1 MTISSESIKNP
12 KLRLAILL
20 LAAGEGSRLGG
31 FPKALLKKEGESLL
45 SRFLKYVQKLNPV
58 EILVVT
64 GFYAD
69 AVEAEINSTKPETY
83 NSIAI
88 AKNPNPSEGQSSSV
102 RIGLESLKSDYDI
115 LLVALCDQP
124 NIGVSEIEALL
135 EQFKQTG
142 FNREIVLPMVNGN
155 RGNPVLFSKK
165 VIEEILA
172 TPGMVCRPFMDK
184 HPELV
189 NVFETNNQAYLL
201 QLLFSQVSYLM
212 KLLEVLESLIASES
226 HYS

>member
-1 MTISSESIKNP
+1 MTISGESFKNP

-31 FPKALLKKEGESLL
+31 FPKALLKRRGESLL
-45 SRFLKYVQKLNPV
+45 SRFLQPIQKFNPV
-58 EILVVT
+58 ETIVVT

-69 AVEAEINSTKPETY
+69 AIEVEINSIRQKTH

-88 AKNPNPSEGQSSSV
+88 AKNPNPEEGQSSSV
-102 RIGLESLKSDYDI
+102 RLGLESLKSDYDV

-135 EQFKQTG
+135 EQFNQAG
-142 FNREIVLPMVNGN
+142 FNKEIVLPMVDGS

-189 NVFETNNQAYLL
+189 KLFETNNQAYLL
-201 QLLFSQVSYLM
+201 DVDTQADIQ
-212 KLLEVLESLIASES
+212 KLGLDPI
-226 HYS
+226 

>member
-1 MTISSESIKNP
+1 MTISGESFKNP
-12 KLRLAILL
+12 KLRLAVLL

-45 SRFLKYVQKLNPV
+45 SRLLQSIQKFNPV
-58 EILVVT
+58 ETLVVT

-69 AVEAEINSTKPETY
+69 AIEVEINSIRQKTHS
-83 NSIAI
+83 SITI
-88 AKNPNPSEGQSSSV
+88 VKNPNPEEGQSSSV
-102 RIGLESLKSDYDI
+102 RLGLESLKSDYDV

-135 EQFKQTG
+135 VQFNQVG
-142 FNREIVLPMVNGN
+142 FNKEIVLPMVNGS

-189 NVFETNNQAYLL
+189 KLFETNNQAYLL
-201 QLLFSQVSYLM
+201 DVDTQADIQ
-212 KLLEVLESLIASES
+212 KLGLDPI
-226 HYS
+226 

>member
-1 MTISSESIKNP
+1 MTISGESIKYP

-31 FPKALLKKEGESLL
+31 FPKALLKKDGESLL
-45 SRFLKYVQKLNPV
+45 SRFLQSIQTLNPI
-58 EILVVT
+58 ETSVVT

-69 AVEAEINSTKPETY
+69 VVEAEINLIQQRTN

-88 AKNPNPSEGQSSSV
+88 VKNPNPEEGQSSSV
-102 RIGLESLKSDYDI
+102 RIGLESLTSDYDV

-135 EQFKQTG
+135 EQYNQTG
-142 FNREIVLPMVNGN
+142 SNKEIVLPMVNGS
-155 RGNPVLFSKK
+155 RGNPVLLSKK

-189 NVFETNNQAYLL
+189 KVFETNNQAYLL
-201 QLLFSQVSYLM
+201 DVDTQADIQ
-212 KLLEVLESLIASES
+212 KLGLDRPQSI
-226 HYS
+226 

>member
-1 MTISSESIKNP
+1 MTISGESFKNS

-31 FPKALLKKEGESLL
+31 FPKALLKREGESLL
-45 SRFLKYVQKLNPV
+45 SGFLQSIQTLNPV
-58 EILVVT
+58 ETSVVT

-69 AVEAEINSTKPETY
+69 AIEAEINVIRQRTNK
-83 NSIAI
+83 SIAI
-88 AKNPNPSEGQSSSV
+88 VKNPNPEEGQSSSV
-102 RIGLESLKSDYDI
+102 RIGLESLTSDYDV

-135 EQFKQTG
+135 GQFNQKG
-142 FNREIVLPMVNGN
+142 FNKEIVLPMVNGS
-155 RGNPVLFSKK
+155 RGNPVLLSKK

-184 HPELV
+184 HPEMV
-189 NVFETNNQAYLL
+189 KVFETNNQAYLL
-201 QLLFSQVSYLM
+201 DVDTQADIQ
-212 KLLEVLESLIASES
+212 KLGLDPI
-226 HYS
+226 

>member
-1 MTISSESIKNP
+1 MTISGESIKNP

-31 FPKALLKKEGESLL
+31 FPKALLKKGGESLL
-45 SRFLKYVQKLNPV
+45 SRFLQSTQKLNPV
-58 EILVVT
+58 ETSVVT

-69 AVEAEINSTKPETY
+69 VVEAEISAIKEKTS

-88 AKNPNPSEGQSSSV
+88 VKNPNPEEGQSSSV
-102 RIGLESLKSDYDI
+102 RIGLESLTSDYEV
-115 LLVALCDQP
+115 LLIALCDQP

-135 EQFKQTG
+135 EQFNQTG
-142 FNREIVLPMVNGN
+142 FNKKIVLPMVNGS

-165 VIEEILA
+165 VIEEVLA

-189 NVFETNNQAYLL
+189 KVFETNNQAYLL
-201 QLLFSQVSYLM
+201 DADTQADIQ
-212 KLLEVLESLIASES
+212 KLGLDPI
-226 HYS
+226 

>member
-1 MTISSESIKNP
+1 MTTSGESFKNP
-12 KLRLAILL
+12 KFRLAILL

-31 FPKALLKKEGESLL
+31 LPKALLKKDGESLL
-45 SRFLKYVQKLNPV
+45 SRFLQAIQKLNSV
-58 EILVVT
+58 ETLVVT

-69 AVEAEINSTKPETY
+69 AIEAEINSIKQKTH

-88 AKNPNPSEGQSSSV
+88 VKNPNPEEGQSSSV
-102 RIGLESLKSDYDI
+102 RLGLESLKSDYDV

-124 NIGVSEIEALL
+124 NIGFSEIEALL
-135 EQFKQTG
+135 EQFNQAG
-142 FNREIVLPMVNGN
+142 FNKEIVLPMVHGS

-165 VIEEILA
+165 AIEEILA

-189 NVFETNNQAYLL
+189 KVFETNNQAYLL
-201 QLLFSQVSYLM
+201 DVDTQADIQ
-212 KLLEVLESLIASES
+212 KLGLDPI
-226 HYS
+226 

>member
-1 MTISSESIKNP
+1 MTISGESFKNP
-12 KLRLAILL
+12 KLRLAVLL

-45 SRFLKYVQKLNPV
+45 SRLLQSIQKFNPV
-58 EILVVT
+58 ETLVVT

-69 AVEAEINSTKPETY
+69 AIEVEINSIRQKTHS
-83 NSIAI
+83 SIAI
-88 AKNPNPSEGQSSSV
+88 VKNPNPEEGQSSSV
-102 RIGLESLKSDYDI
+102 RLGLESLKSDYDV

-124 NIGVSEIEALL
+124 NISVSEIEALL
-135 EQFKQTG
+135 VQFNQVG
-142 FNREIVLPMVNGN
+142 FNKEIVLPMVNGS

-184 HPELV
+184 YPELV
-189 NVFETNNQAYLL
+189 KLFETNNQAYLL
-201 QLLFSQVSYLM
+201 DVDTQADIQ
-212 KLLEVLESLIASES
+212 KLGLDPI
-226 HYS
+226 

>member
-1 MTISSESIKNP
+1 MTISGESFKNP
-12 KLRLAILL
+12 KLRLAVLL

-31 FPKALLKKEGESLL
+31 FPKALLRKEGESLL
-45 SRFLKYVQKLNPV
+45 SRFLQSIQKFNPV
-58 EILVVT
+58 ETLVVT

-69 AVEAEINSTKPETY
+69 AIEVEINSIRQKTHS
-83 NSIAI
+83 SIAI
-88 AKNPNPSEGQSSSV
+88 VKNPNPEEGQSSSV
-102 RIGLESLKSDYDI
+102 RLGLESLKSDYDV

-135 EQFKQTG
+135 VQFNQVG
-142 FNREIVLPMVNGN
+142 FNKEIVLPMVNGN

-165 VIEEILA
+165 VIEEIMA

-189 NVFETNNQAYLL
+189 KLFETNNQAYLL
-201 QLLFSQVSYLM
+201 DVDTQADIQ
-212 KLLEVLESLIASES
+212 KLGLDPI
-226 HYS
+226 

>member
-1 MTISSESIKNP
+1 MTISGESFKNP
-12 KLRLAILL
+12 KLRLAVLL

-45 SRFLKYVQKLNPV
+45 SRFLQSIQKFNLV
-58 EILVVT
+58 ETLVVT

-69 AVEAEINSTKPETY
+69 AIEVEINSIRQKTD

-88 AKNPNPSEGQSSSV
+88 IKNPNPEEGQSSSV
-102 RIGLESLKSDYDI
+102 RLGLESLKSDYDV

-135 EQFKQTG
+135 VQFNQVG
-142 FNREIVLPMVNGN
+142 FNKEIVLPMVNGS

-189 NVFETNNQAYLL
+189 KLFETNNQAYLL
-201 QLLFSQVSYLM
+201 DVDTQADIQ
-212 KLLEVLESLIASES
+212 KLGLDPI
-226 HYS
+226 

>member
-1 MTISSESIKNP
+1 MTISGESFKNP
-12 KLRLAILL
+12 KLRLAVLL

-45 SRFLKYVQKLNPV
+45 SRLLQSIQKFNPV
-58 EILVVT
+58 ETLVVT

-69 AVEAEINSTKPETY
+69 AIEVEINSIRQKTHS
-83 NSIAI
+83 SIAI
-88 AKNPNPSEGQSSSV
+88 VKNPNPEEGQSSSV
-102 RIGLESLKSDYDI
+102 RLGLESLKSDYDV
-115 LLVALCDQP
+115 LLVALCDQT
-124 NIGVSEIEALL
+124 NISVSEIEAMLA
-135 EQFKQTG
+135 QFNQVG
-142 FNREIVLPMVNGN
+142 FNKEIVLPMVNGS

-189 NVFETNNQAYLL
+189 KLFETNNQAYLL
-201 QLLFSQVSYLM
+201 DVDTQADIQ
-212 KLLEVLESLIASES
+212 KLGLDPI
-226 HYS
+226 

>member
-1 MTISSESIKNP
+1 MTISGESFKNP

-31 FPKALLKKEGESLL
+31 LPKALLKKEGESLL
-45 SRFLKYVQKLNPV
+45 SRFLQAIQKFNPV
-58 EILVVT
+58 ETFVVT

-69 AVEAEINSTKPETY
+69 AIEAEIKSIRQKTN

-88 AKNPNPSEGQSSSV
+88 VKNPNPEEGQSSSV
-102 RIGLESLKSDYDI
+102 RLGLESLKSDYDV

-135 EQFKQTG
+135 EQFNQAG
-142 FNREIVLPMVNGN
+142 FSREIVLPMVNES

-165 VIEEILA
+165 VVEEILA
-172 TPGMVCRPFMDK
+172 TPGMVCRTFMDK

-189 NVFETNNQAYLL
+189 KVFETKNQAYLL
-201 QLLFSQVSYLM
+201 DVDTQADIQ
-212 KLLEVLESLIASES
+212 KLGLDPI
-226 HYS
+226 

>member
-1 MTISSESIKNP
+1 MTISGESIKNP

-31 FPKALLKKEGESLL
+31 FPKALLKRGGESLL
-45 SRFLKYVQKLNPV
+45 SRFLQAVQTLNPV
-58 EILVVT
+58 ETSVVT

-69 AVEAEINSTKPETY
+69 VVEAEINAIKQKTN

-88 AKNPNPSEGQSSSV
+88 VKNPNPAEGQSSSV
-102 RIGLESLKSDYDI
+102 RLGLESLKSNFDI

-124 NIGVSEIEALL
+124 NIGVSEIEVLL
-135 EQFKQTG
+135 EQFNQTG
-142 FNREIVLPMVNGN
+142 FNKEIVMPMVNGS

-189 NVFETNNQAYLL
+189 KVFETNNQAYLL
-201 QLLFSQVSYLM
+201 DADTQADIQ
-212 KLLEVLESLIASES
+212 KLGLDPI
-226 HYS
+226 

>member
-1 MTISSESIKNP
+1 MTISGESIKNP

-31 FPKALLKKEGESLL
+31 FPKALLKNEGESLL
-45 SRFLKYVQKLNPV
+45 SRFLQSIQTLNPV
-58 EILVVT
+58 ETSVVT

-69 AVEAEINSTKPETY
+69 VVEAEINLIQQRTN

-88 AKNPNPSEGQSSSV
+88 VKNPNPEEGQSSSV
-102 RIGLESLKSDYDI
+102 RIGLESLKSDYDV

-124 NIGVSEIEALL
+124 KIGVLEVEALL
-135 EQFKQTG
+135 EQFNQTG
-142 FNREIVLPMVNGN
+142 FNKEIVLPMVNAS

-165 VIEEILA
+165 VVEEILA
-172 TPGMVCRPFMDK
+172 TPGMVCRPFMDS

-189 NVFETNNQAYLL
+189 KVFETNNQAYLL
-201 QLLFSQVSYLM
+201 DADTQADIQ
-212 KLLEVLESLIASES
+212 KLGLDPI
-226 HYS
+226 

>member
-1 MTISSESIKNP
+1 MTISGESIKNL

-31 FPKALLKKEGESLL
+31 FPKALLKNEGESLL
-45 SRFLKYVQKLNPV
+45 SRFLQSIQTLNPV
-58 EILVVT
+58 ETSVVT

-69 AVEAEINSTKPETY
+69 VVEAEINLIQQRTN

-88 AKNPNPSEGQSSSV
+88 VKNPNPEEGQSSSV
-102 RIGLESLKSDYDI
+102 RIGLESLKSDYDV

-124 NIGVSEIEALL
+124 NIGVLEVEALL
-135 EQFKQTG
+135 EQFNQTG
-142 FNREIVLPMVNGN
+142 FNKEIVLPMVNES

-165 VIEEILA
+165 VVEEILA

-189 NVFETNNQAYLL
+189 KVFETNNQAYLL
-201 QLLFSQVSYLM
+201 DVDTQADIQKLGLDRPPIYLR
-212 KLLEVLESLIASES
+212 
-226 HYS
+226 

>member
-1 MTISSESIKNP
+1 MTISSESFKNP
-12 KLRLAILL
+12 KLRLAVLL

-31 FPKALLKKEGESLL
+31 FPKAMLKKEGESLL
-45 SRFLKYVQKLNPV
+45 SRLLQSIQKFNPV
-58 EILVVT
+58 ETLVVT

-69 AVEAEINSTKPETY
+69 AIEVEINSIRQKTHS
-83 NSIAI
+83 SIAI
-88 AKNPNPSEGQSSSV
+88 VKNPNPEEGQSSSV
-102 RIGLESLKSDYDI
+102 RLGLESLKSDYDV

-135 EQFKQTG
+135 VQFNQVG
-142 FNREIVLPMVNGN
+142 FNKEIVLPMVNGS

-172 TPGMVCRPFMDK
+172 TPGMVCRPIMDK

-189 NVFETNNQAYLL
+189 KLFETNNQAYLL
-201 QLLFSQVSYLM
+201 DVDTQADIQ
-212 KLLEVLESLIASES
+212 KLGLDPI
-226 HYS
+226 

>member
-1 MTISSESIKNP
+1 MTISGESLKNQ

-45 SRFLKYVQKLNPV
+45 SRFLQSIQKLNPV
-58 EILVVT
+58 ETSVVT

-69 AVEAEINSTKPETY
+69 AIEAEINSIRQKTH
-83 NSIAI
+83 NSIAVV
-88 AKNPNPSEGQSSSV
+88 KNPNPEDGQPSSV
-102 RIGLESLKSDYDI
+102 RLGLESLKSDYDV

-124 NIGVSEIEALL
+124 NIGISEIEALL
-135 EQFKQTG
+135 EQFNRAG
-142 FNREIVLPMVNGN
+142 FDKEIVLPMMNGI

-165 VIEEILA
+165 VNEEILA
-172 TPGMVCRPFMDK
+172 TPGMVCRPFMDQ

-189 NVFETNNQAYLL
+189 KVFETNNQAYLL
-201 QLLFSQVSYLM
+201 DVDTQADIQ
-212 KLLEVLESLIASES
+212 KLGLDPI
-226 HYS
+226 

>member
-1 MTISSESIKNP
+1 MTISGESFKNP

-20 LAAGEGSRLGG
+20 LAAGEGCRLGG

-45 SRFLKYVQKLNPV
+45 SRFLQSIQKFNLV
-58 EILVVT
+58 ETLVVT

-69 AVEAEINSTKPETY
+69 AIEVEINSIRQKTD

-88 AKNPNPSEGQSSSV
+88 IKNPNPEEGQSSSV
-102 RIGLESLKSDYDI
+102 RLGLESLKSDYDV
-115 LLVALCDQP
+115 LLVAVCDQP
-124 NIGVSEIEALL
+124 NISVSEIEALL
-135 EQFKQTG
+135 EQFNQVG
-142 FNREIVLPMVNGN
+142 FNKEIVLPMVNGS

-189 NVFETNNQAYLL
+189 KLFETNNQAYLL
-201 QLLFSQVSYLM
+201 DVDTQADIQ
-212 KLLEVLESLIASES
+212 KLGLDPI
-226 HYS
+226 

>member
-1 MTISSESIKNP
+1 MTISGESFKNP
-12 KLRLAILL
+12 KLRLAVLL

-45 SRFLKYVQKLNPV
+45 SRFLQSIQKFNPV
-58 EILVVT
+58 ETLVVT

-69 AVEAEINSTKPETY
+69 AIEVEINSIRQKTHS
-83 NSIAI
+83 SIAI
-88 AKNPNPSEGQSSSV
+88 VKNPNPEEGQSSSV
-102 RIGLESLKSDYDI
+102 RLGLESLKSDYDV

-135 EQFKQTG
+135 EQFNQVG
-142 FNREIVLPMVNGN
+142 FNKEIVLPMVNGS

-189 NVFETNNQAYLL
+189 KLFETNNQAYLL
-201 QLLFSQVSYLM
+201 DVDTQADIQ
-212 KLLEVLESLIASES
+212 KLGLDPI
-226 HYS
+226 

>member
-1 MTISSESIKNP
+1 MTISGESFKNP
-12 KLRLAILL
+12 KLRLAVLL

-45 SRFLKYVQKLNPV
+45 SRFLQSMQKFNPV
-58 EILVVT
+58 ETLVVT

-69 AVEAEINSTKPETY
+69 AIEVEINSIRQKTHS
-83 NSIAI
+83 SIAI
-88 AKNPNPSEGQSSSV
+88 VKNPNPEEGQSSSV
-102 RIGLESLKSDYDI
+102 RLGLESLKSDYDV

-135 EQFKQTG
+135 EQFNQVG
-142 FNREIVLPMVNGN
+142 FNKEIVLPMVNGS

-189 NVFETNNQAYLL
+189 KLFETNNQAYLL
-201 QLLFSQVSYLM
+201 DVDTQADIQ
-212 KLLEVLESLIASES
+212 KLGLDPI
-226 HYS
+226 

>member
-1 MTISSESIKNP
+1 MTISGESFKNP

-31 FPKALLKKEGESLL
+31 FPKALLKKGGESLL
-45 SRFLKYVQKLNPV
+45 SRFLQAIQKLNPV
-58 EILVVT
+58 ETSVVT

-69 AVEAEINSTKPETY
+69 VVEAEINLIRQRTN

-88 AKNPNPSEGQSSSV
+88 VKNPNPEEGQSTSV
-102 RIGLESLKSDYDI
+102 RLGLESLKSDYDV

-124 NIGVSEIEALL
+124 NIGVLEIEALL
-135 EQFKQTG
+135 EQFNQAG
-142 FNREIVLPMVNGN
+142 FSREIILPMVNGS

-172 TPGMVCRPFMDK
+172 TPGMVCRPFMDQ

-189 NVFETNNQAYLL
+189 KVFETNNQAYLL
-201 QLLFSQVSYLM
+201 DVDTQADIQ
-212 KLLEVLESLIASES
+212 KLGLDPL
-226 HYS
+226 

>member
-1 MTISSESIKNP
+1 MTISGESIKNP

-31 FPKALLKKEGESLL
+31 FPKALLKNEGESLL
-45 SRFLKYVQKLNPV
+45 SRFLQSIQTLNPV
-58 EILVVT
+58 ETSVVT

-69 AVEAEINSTKPETY
+69 VVEAEINLIQQRTN

-88 AKNPNPSEGQSSSV
+88 VKNPNPEEGQSSSV
-102 RIGLESLKSDYDI
+102 RIGLESLKSDYDV

-124 NIGVSEIEALL
+124 NIGALEVEALL
-135 EQFKQTG
+135 EQFNHAG
-142 FNREIVLPMVNGN
+142 FNKEIVLPMANGS
-155 RGNPVLFSKK
+155 RGNPVLFSTK
-165 VIEEILA
+165 VVEKILA

-189 NVFETNNQAYLL
+189 KVFETNNQAYLL
-201 QLLFSQVSYLM
+201 DVDTQADIQ
-212 KLLEVLESLIASES
+212 KLGLDPI
-226 HYS
+226 

>member
-1 MTISSESIKNP
+1 MTISSESFKNP
-12 KLRLAILL
+12 KLRLAVLL

-31 FPKALLKKEGESLL
+31 FPKAMLKKEGESLL
-45 SRFLKYVQKLNPV
+45 SRLLQSIQKFNPV
-58 EILVVT
+58 ETLVVT

-69 AVEAEINSTKPETY
+69 AIEVEINSIRQKTHS
-83 NSIAI
+83 SIAI
-88 AKNPNPSEGQSSSV
+88 VKNPNPEEGQSSSV
-102 RIGLESLKSDYDI
+102 RLGLESLKSDYDV

-135 EQFKQTG
+135 VQFNQVG
-142 FNREIVLPMVNGN
+142 FNKEIVLPMVNGS

-189 NVFETNNQAYLL
+189 KLFETNNQAYLL
-201 QLLFSQVSYLM
+201 DVDTQADIQ
-212 KLLEVLESLIASES
+212 KLGLDPI
-226 HYS
+226 

>member
-1 MTISSESIKNP
+1 MTISGESIKNT

-31 FPKALLKKEGESLL
+31 FPKALLKKDGESLL
-45 SRFLKYVQKLNPV
+45 SRFLQAIQKLNPV
-58 EILVVT
+58 ETSVVT

-69 AVEAEINSTKPETY
+69 AIEAEINAIKQKTS

-88 AKNPNPSEGQSSSV
+88 VKNPKPKEGQSSSV
-102 RIGLESLKSDYDI
+102 RIGLESLTSDYDV

-124 NIGVSEIEALL
+124 NIGFSEIEALL
-135 EQFKQTG
+135 GQFNQTG
-142 FNREIVLPMVNGN
+142 FNKEIVLPMVNGS

-172 TPGMVCRPFMDK
+172 IPRMVCRPFMDK

-189 NVFETNNQAYLL
+189 KVFETNNQAYLL
-201 QLLFSQVSYLM
+201 DADTQADIQ
-212 KLLEVLESLIASES
+212 KLGLDRPKSI
-226 HYS
+226 

>member
-1 MTISSESIKNP
+1 MTISGESFKNP
-12 KLRLAILL
+12 KLRLAVLL

-45 SRFLKYVQKLNPV
+45 SRFLQSIQKFNLV
-58 EILVVT
+58 ETLVVT

-69 AVEAEINSTKPETY
+69 AIEVEINSIRQKTHS
-83 NSIAI
+83 SIAI
-88 AKNPNPSEGQSSSV
+88 VKNPNPEEGQSSSV
-102 RIGLESLKSDYDI
+102 RLGLESLKSDYDV

-135 EQFKQTG
+135 VQFNQVG
-142 FNREIVLPMVNGN
+142 FNKEIVLPMVNGS

-189 NVFETNNQAYLL
+189 KLFETNNQAYLL
-201 QLLFSQVSYLM
+201 DVDTQADIQ
-212 KLLEVLESLIASES
+212 KLGLDPI
-226 HYS
+226 

>member
-1 MTISSESIKNP
+1 MTISGESFKNP
-12 KLRLAILL
+12 KLRLAVLL

-45 SRFLKYVQKLNPV
+45 SRLLQSIQKFNPV
-58 EILVVT
+58 ETLVVT

-69 AVEAEINSTKPETY
+69 AIEVEINSIRQKTHS
-83 NSIAI
+83 SIAI
-88 AKNPNPSEGQSSSV
+88 VKNPNPEEGQSSSV
-102 RIGLESLKSDYDI
+102 RLGLESLKSDYDV

-135 EQFKQTG
+135 VQFNQVG
-142 FNREIVLPMVNGN
+142 FNKEIVLPMVNGS

-189 NVFETNNQAYLL
+189 KLFETNNQAYLL
-201 QLLFSQVSYLM
+201 DVDTQADIQ
-212 KLLEVLESLIASES
+212 KLGLDPI
-226 HYS
+226 